1 MVVRKPTY
9 KTWWLD
15 FQGIETIHINHTSM
29 PLTTLRGLVLPYFV
43 TFWGSKNNGNGCRTN
58 AVKRK
63 VVWVLSWW
71 WLHVA
76 TVGGLSGE
84 LGCFRWWTKN
94 VLGSPNLS
102 TRWAPDP
109 DFNAVASVVKVLKLQ
124 IVLSAGWRK
133 FSIIQNHPYP
143 GGNMFSRDWFQRQG
157 NTHILQIQNE
167 CSSSSHLNICRSS
180 SFLSP
185 PTETLDLRR
194 QSCWDEIEGSVRV
207 TFQGGGFDAVSLGW
221 PWHKKWWVEVQDGP
235 LTR

>member
-84 LGCFRWWTKN
+84 LGCFRWWTKKR
-94 VLGSPNLS
+94 VGFPQLVYKVGPGSRLQRCCFCSKGIKASNCAFRRL
-102 TRWAPDP
+102 AEI
-109 DFNAVASVVKVLKLQ
+109 FNHSK
-124 IVLSAGWRK
+124 S
-133 FSIIQNHPYP
+133 SI
-143 GGNMFSRDWFQRQG
+143 SRGQHVFQRLVSKTRKH
-157 NTHILQIQNE
+157 THPSN
-167 CSSSSHLNICRSS
+167 S
-180 SFLSP
+180 
-185 PTETLDLRR
+185 
-194 QSCWDEIEGSVRV
+194 
-207 TFQGGGFDAVSLGW
+207 
-221 PWHKKWWVEVQDGP
+221 KWM
-235 LTR
+235 